1 MRACRRRTHVV
12 RDASNNS
19 DSRQRAMSVPL
30 DCIVV
35 GAGAAGLT
43 AATYLARFR
52 RRFVILDG
60 GTSRLLLVPTSHNYP
75 GYVGGV
81 HGKDLLARLRAQ
93 VAEYGVDVT
102 AGSVDALERLPDG
115 SFLAHATTGRWHART
130 AILATGVVDVE
141 PDFPEA
147 KQALAAGVLR
157 YCPICDGFEAS
168 GRKVA
173 VIGRG
178 KSGLG
183 EALFVRH
190 YTPDITLLS
199 VRGPV
204 ELDSEERLRIDRA
217 GLRMVHE
224 PVVRLAYG
232 DDGLHMHYEGGA
244 QERFDVVYAALGTM
258 VNSGLAR
265 LLGAQATDEGCLI
278 VDGHQQTLVDGLY
291 AAGDI
296 VAGLNQITV
305 AMGQAAVAAT
315 AIHNRLRM

>member
-1 MRACRRRTHVV
+1 
-12 RDASNNS
+12 
-19 DSRQRAMSVPL
+19 MSVPL
-30 DCIVV
+30 DCIII

-43 AATYLARFR
+43 AATYLARFH
-52 RRFVILDG
+52 RRFAILDG

-75 GYVGGV
+75 GYIGGI
-81 HGKDLLARLRAQ
+81 HGKHLLARLRAQ
-93 VAEYGVDVT
+93 VAEYGVQVT
-102 AGSVDALERLPDG
+102 SGSVDTLERLPDD
-115 SFLAHATTGRWHART
+115 SFLARATTGEWHAQT
-130 AILATGVVDVE
+130 AIIATGVVDVE
-141 PDFPEA
+141 PEFPEV
-147 KQALAAGVLR
+147 KQALAAGFLR

-178 KSGLG
+178 KGGLG

-199 VRGPV
+199 VKGPV
-204 ELDSEERLRIDRA
+204 ELDTEERLRTDRA
-217 GLRMVHE
+217 SLRVVHV

-232 DDGLHMHYEGGA
+232 DDGLSVLYEGGL

-258 VNSGLAR
+258 VNSGLAL
-265 LLGAQATDEGCLI
+265 LLGARATPDGCLF
-278 VDGHQQTLVDGLY
+278 VDGHQQTSVDGLY

>member
-1 MRACRRRTHVV
+1 
-12 RDASNNS
+12 
-19 DSRQRAMSVPL
+19 MSVPL
-30 DCIVV
+30 DCIII

-81 HGKDLLARLRAQ
+81 QGKDLLARLRAQ

-102 AGSVDALERLPDG
+102 AGTVDTLERIPDG
-115 SFLAHATTGRWHART
+115 GFLARATTGEWHALT
-130 AILATGVVDVE
+130 VILATGVVDVE
-141 PDFPEA
+141 PDFPEV
-147 KQALAAGVLR
+147 KQALAAGALR

-178 KSGLG
+178 KGGLG

-190 YTPDITLLS
+190 YTPDIALLS
-199 VRGPV
+199 AKDVI
-204 ELDSEERLRIDRA
+204 ELDGDERLRIDRA
-217 GLRMVHE
+217 GLRVVRE
-224 PVVRLAYG
+224 PVARLAYG
-232 DDGLHMHYEGGA
+232 GDGLRVHFANGV

-258 VNSGLAR
+258 VNSGMAL
-265 LLGAQATDEGCLI
+265 LLGAQATAEGCLT
-278 VDGHQQTLVDGLY
+278 VDAHQQTSVDGVY

-305 AMGQAAVAAT
+305 AMGQAAIAAT
-315 AIHNRLRM
+315 AIHNRLR

>member
-1 MRACRRRTHVV
+1 MAQTG
-12 RDASNNS
+12 
-19 DSRQRAMSVPL
+19 VPL
-30 DCIVV
+30 DCLII

-52 RRFVILDG
+52 RRFAIFDG
-60 GTSRLLLVPTSHNYP
+60 GTSRLLLVPSSHNYP

-81 HGKDLLARLRAQ
+81 QGTELLSRLRAQ
-93 VAEYGVDVT
+93 VAEYGVALTRVT
-102 AGSVDALERLPDG
+102 IETLDRLPDR
-115 SFLAHATTGRWHART
+115 SFIARAGNTQWHAQT
-130 AILATGVVDVE
+130 VILATGVVDVE
-141 PDFPEA
+141 PELPEV
-147 KQALAAGVLR
+147 KQALAAGFLR

-173 VIGRG
+173 VVGRG

-190 YTPDITLLS
+190 YTPEVTLFS
-199 VRGPV
+199 VAGPIA
-204 ELDSEERLRIDRA
+204 LDSDEGLRVDRA
-217 GLRMVHE
+217 GLRVMHE
-224 PVVRLAYG
+224 PLARLAYG
-232 DDGLHMHYEGGA
+232 DDGIRVHLHDGR

-258 VNSGLAR
+258 VNTGLAQ
-265 LLGAQATDEGCLI
+265 LLGARCTAEGCLL
-278 VDGHQQTLVDGLY
+278 VDEHQQTSVEGLY

>member
-1 MRACRRRTHVV
+1 MAI
-12 RDASNNS
+12 
-19 DSRQRAMSVPL
+19 PL
-30 DCIVV
+30 DCIII

-43 AATYLARFR
+43 AATYLARFQ
-52 RRFVILDG
+52 RRFAILDG

-75 GYVGGV
+75 GYIGGV

-93 VAEYGVDVT
+93 VAEYGVQVT
-102 AGSVDALERLPDG
+102 EGSVDTLERLPG
-115 SFLAHATTGRWHART
+115 GGFLARATTGEWQAQT
-130 AILATGVVDVE
+130 VILATGVVDVE
-141 PDFPEA
+141 PELPEVR
-147 KQALAAGVLR
+147 QALAAGFLR

-178 KSGLG
+178 TGGLG

-199 VRGPV
+199 VRGPI
-204 ELDSEERLRIDRA
+204 ELDNEERLRIDRA
-217 GLRMVHE
+217 ALRVVLD
-224 PVVRLAYG
+224 PVARLTYG
-232 DDGLHMHYEGGA
+232 DDGLRAHYADGR

-258 VNSGLAR
+258 VNSGLAL
-265 LLGAQATDEGCLI
+265 LLGAQATPEGCLL
-278 VDGHQQTLVDGLY
+278 VDGHQQTSVEGLY

>member
-1 MRACRRRTHVV
+1 MAR
-12 RDASNNS
+12 SL
-19 DSRQRAMSVPL
+19 L
-30 DCIVV
+30 DCAII

-75 GYVGGV
+75 GYVGGIR
-81 HGKDLLARLRAQ
+81 GPDLLARLRAQ
-93 VAEYGVDVT
+93 VAEYGVTITPGT
-102 AGSVDALERLPDG
+102 ADALERLHDG
-115 SFLAHATTGRWHART
+115 SFIVRAGDTQWHAAT
-130 AILATGVVDVE
+130 VILATGVIDVE
-141 PDFPEA
+141 PDMAEV
-147 KQALAAGVLR
+147 KEALAAGVLR

-178 KSGLG
+178 KGGLG

-190 YTPDITLLS
+190 YAPEITLLS
-199 VRGPV
+199 ARGSID
-204 ELDSEERLRIDRA
+204 LDSDERQRIDRA
-217 GLRMVHE
+217 GLRVIHE
-224 PVVRLAYG
+224 PVARLAWG
-232 DDGLHMHYEGGA
+232 DDGLRAQYQDGT
-244 QERFDVVYAALGTM
+244 QERFDVVYSALGTM
-258 VNSGLAR
+258 VNSGLAC
-265 LLGAQATDEGCLI
+265 LLGARSTDEGCLL
-278 VDGHQQTLVDGLY
+278 VDAHLQTSVDGLY

-315 AIHNRLRM
+315 AIHNRLRS

>member
-1 MRACRRRTHVV
+1 MA
-12 RDASNNS
+12 
-19 DSRQRAMSVPL
+19 VPL
-30 DCIVV
+30 DCIII

-43 AATYLARFR
+43 AATYLARFH
-52 RRFVILDG
+52 RRFAILDG

-75 GYVGGV
+75 GYIGGV

-93 VAEYGVDVT
+93 VAEYGVQVT
-102 AGSVDALERLPDG
+102 AGSVDTLERLPDG
-115 SFLAHATTGRWHART
+115 SFLARATTGEWHAQT

-141 PDFPEA
+141 PELQEV
-147 KQALAAGVLR
+147 KQALAEGLLR

-178 KSGLG
+178 KGGLG

-190 YTPDITLLS
+190 YTSDITLLS
-199 VRGPV
+199 VRGAIK
-204 ELDSEERLRIDRA
+204 LDDEERLRIDRA
-217 GLRMVHE
+217 ALRVVHV
-224 PVVRLAYG
+224 PVARLSYG
-232 DDGLHMHYEGGA
+232 DDGLRAHYA
-244 QERFDVVYAALGTM
+244 DDTQERFDVIYAALGTM
-258 VNSGLAR
+258 VNSGLA
-265 LLGAQATDEGCLI
+265 LVLGARATPEGCLL
-278 VDGHQQTLVDGLY
+278 VDGHQQTSVEGLY

-315 AIHNRLRM
+315 AIHNRLRMS

>member
-1 MRACRRRTHVV
+1 
-12 RDASNNS
+12 
-19 DSRQRAMSVPL
+19 MSLPL
-30 DCIVV
+30 DCVII

-43 AATYLARFR
+43 AATYLARFH
-52 RRFVILDG
+52 RRFAILDG

-75 GYVGGV
+75 GYIGGI

-93 VAEYGVDVT
+93 VAEYGVEVS
-102 AGSVDALERLPDG
+102 AGSVEALEQLSDG
-115 SFLAHATTGRWHART
+115 SFLARSATGEWHAQT

-141 PDFPEA
+141 PQFPEV
-147 KQALAAGVLR
+147 KQALAAGFLR

-168 GRKVA
+168 GRKIA
-173 VIGRG
+173 VVGRG
-178 KSGLG
+178 KGGLG

-199 VRGPV
+199 VNGPI
-204 ELDSEERLRIDRA
+204 ELDGDELLRIDRTA
-217 GLRMVHE
+217 LRVVHE
-224 PVVRLAYG
+224 PVARLVYG
-232 DDGLHMHYEGGA
+232 DDGLQVHYQGGS

-265 LLGAQATDEGCLI
+265 LLGAHATAEGCLI
-278 VDGHQQTLVDGLY
+278 VDGHQQTSLNGLY